1 MPDTQLSDGA
11 CAIFA
16 FAAYHQLQS
25 GQPVTKVVIDDG
37 AGHKADETG
46 RQELAS
52 RKLSTE
58 EGNAIVFTEDG
69 LALLGRVVTALK
81 GAVNGG

>member
-1 MPDTQLSDGA
+1 MSETNLSDGA

-46 RQELAS
+46 RQELTSNNLA
-52 RKLSTE
+52 TE
-58 EGNAIVFTEDG
+58 SDNAIVFNEAG

-81 GAVNGG
+81 ASVNGG

>member
-1 MPDTQLSDGA
+1 MPDTALSDGA

-37 AGHKADETG
+37 AGHKADDTG

-52 RKLSTE
+52 RTLASE
-58 EGNAIVFTEDG
+58 ESNAIVFTESG
-69 LALLGRVVTALK
+69 LALLARVVTALK
-81 GAVNGG
+81 AAANG